1 MKEARYAVLV
11 PMVET
16 GQGTGLLLEVRTEY
30 VKQPGEICFPGGKI
44 EEDETPVTAALRE
57 TCEELGISAGDVEI
71 VKELDREVMADGK
84 TIVPVLARVERE
96 AAENI
101 VLSHCEV
108 ADTFILPLKWLSKN
122 KPEEYDL
129 TTIDDKDLPE
139 KLRKYLSNYE
149 GYRRVGHT
157 SYIEYE
163 GHGIWGLT
171 ARVINRVIEII

>member
-71 VKELDREVMADGK
+71 VKELDRDTLGK
-84 TIVPVLARVERE
+84 DFVP
-96 AAENI
+96 
-101 VLSHCEV
+101 
-108 ADTFILPLKWLSKN
+108 
-122 KPEEYDL
+122 
-129 TTIDDKDLPE
+129 
-139 KLRKYLSNYE
+139 
-149 GYRRVGHT
+149 
-157 SYIEYE
+157 
-163 GHGIWGLT
+163 
-171 ARVINRVIEII
+171 

>member
-30 VKQPGEICFPGGKI
+30 VKQPGDICFPGEKI
-44 EEDETPVTAALRE
+44 EENETPVTAALRE

-71 VKELDREVMADGK
+71 VKEMDREVMADGK

-139 KLRKYLSNYE
+139 KLRKYLSKLRKIQESGPYQL
-149 GYRRVGHT
+149 H
-157 SYIEYE
+157 
-163 GHGIWGLT
+163 
-171 ARVINRVIEII
+171 